1 MERSDASKDS
11 GPKATTSW
19 GAATLAA
26 IAMVVVS
33 FLLFVLIPNTLLAYL
48 TTRMTPTGRD
58 LVVASLWALGFVVA
72 CVIFVRLQPR
82 RKT

>member
-1 MERSDASKDS
+1 
-11 GPKATTSW
+11 
-19 GAATLAA
+19 
-26 IAMVVVS
+26 MVVVS

-58 LVVASLWALGFVVA
+58 LVVATTWALGFVVA

-82 RKT
+82 RRS